1 LVCVSSWLGKGVD
14 RWWVAAFCAAILL
27 LLTLSLASSALARPG
42 SLDRGFGV
50 NGLVVEDLESGGP
63 WPGAVVVQSDG
74 RAVVGTGSQIVRFR
88 GDGARD
94 SSFAARSLPL
104 TDLVGLPGDRL
115 MRLGDDELER
125 MLPDGARDPGFAR
138 ASGGTASAS
147 GIELVAIAADPEE
160 RIVAVGHDANTGAL
174 AVTRFLP
181 DGQLDLGFGSG
192 GVVRTAISAPGP
204 TNLDIG
210 RSVSVG
216 ADGKILV
223 GGSAG
228 SEEDCTGALHCWGP
242 YLNALVL
249 RYLPDGTLDR
259 SFARDG
265 IFVAE
270 GGGWGSAESVVPRA
284 DGGLLFLPGP
294 PTGALE
300 AGYQFPLAVVAL
312 TPQGQRDGSFS
323 RDGIGA
329 WVPRVHGKR
338 ANYKGATRMLVTPRG
353 QIVACGW
360 IARSEYRPS
369 RFWVGLLRAD
379 GRPARFFGSNGS
391 ARTPMPTRRDGYA
404 ASLALGP
411 GGTVYLAGSLGPDLA
426 LARYHLN

>member
-1 LVCVSSWLGKGVD
+1 VRVRGWLGKGVN
-14 RWWVAAFCAAILL
+14 RWWIAAFGAAVLL
-27 LLTLSLASSALARPG
+27 LPPLFLASWALARSG
-42 SLDRGFGV
+42 SLDRGFGA

-63 WPGAVVVQSDG
+63 WPGAVVVQSGG
-74 RAVVGTGSQIVRFR
+74 RVVVGTGGQIVRFR
-88 GDGARD
+88 RDGVRD
-94 SSFAARSLPL
+94 SSFSARSLPL

-115 MRLGDDELER
+115 IRLGDNELER

-138 ASGGTASAS
+138 ASGGTVSAP
-147 GIELVAIAADPEE
+147 GIELGAIAVDPEE

-181 DGQLDLGFGSG
+181 GGQLDLGFGSG

-216 ADGKILV
+216 VDGKILV

-228 SEEDCTGALHCWGP
+228 SEEDCTGAMHCWGP
-242 YLNALVL
+242 YLDAVVL
-249 RYLPDGTLDR
+249 RYLSDGTLDG
-259 SFARDG
+259 SFARGG
-265 IFVAE
+265 IFEAK
-270 GGGWGSAESVVPRA
+270 GGGWGSAESVVPLA

-312 TPQGQRDGSFS
+312 TPQGERDSSFS

-338 ANYKGATRMLVTPRG
+338 AAYKGATRMLVTPRG

-360 IARSEYRPS
+360 VARSEYRPS
-369 RFWVGLLRAD
+369 KFWVGLLSAD
-379 GRPARFFGSNGS
+379 GRPVRSFGSNGS
-391 ARTPMPTRRDGYA
+391 AWTPMPSKRDGYA

>member
-1 LVCVSSWLGKGVD
+1 VRVRIWTRRAFNRRWLAGFG
-14 RWWVAAFCAAILL
+14 AALL
-27 LLTLSLASSALARPG
+27 LQALFLASVAQARPG
-42 SLDRGFGV
+42 SLDRGFGA

-74 RAVVGTGSQIVRFR
+74 RAVVGTGSQIVRFQR
-88 GDGARD
+88 DGARD
-94 SSFAARSLPL
+94 RSFAARSLPL
-104 TDLVGLPGDRL
+104 ADLVGLPGDRL
-115 MRLGDDELER
+115 IRLGDDELER
-125 MLPDGARDPGFAR
+125 MLPDGARDPSFAQ
-138 ASGGTASAS
+138 ASGGTVSAP

-181 DGQLDLGFGSG
+181 DGQLDPGFGSG
-192 GVVRTAISAPGP
+192 GVVRTAISTPGP
-204 TNLDIG
+204 TNLDIA

-228 SEEDCTGALHCWGP
+228 SAEDCTGALHCWGP
-242 YLNALVL
+242 YLNAVVL
-249 RYLPDGTLDR
+249 RYLSDGTLDG
-259 SFARDG
+259 SFTRDG
-265 IFVAE
+265 IFEVT

-284 DGGLLFLPGP
+284 DGGLFFLPGP

-312 TPQGQRDGSFS
+312 TPQGQRDESFS

-338 ANYKGATRMLVTPRG
+338 AAYKGATRMLVTPRG

-360 IARSEYRPS
+360 VARSEYRPS
-369 RFWVGLLRAD
+369 KFWVGLLSAD
-379 GRPARFFGSNGS
+379 GRPVRSFGSNGS
-391 ARTPMPTRRDGYA
+391 AWTPMPSKRDGYA
-404 ASLALGP
+404 AALALGP
-411 GGTVYLAGSLGPDLA
+411 GTVYLAGSLGPKLA